1 MNASDA
7 EPAVE
12 PTVEPPT
19 EPPAGPVIAPS
30 GEPADRPPADGG
42 AAAQT
47 GHGDMPL
54 TRSEPPSL
62 LIAGDIGG
70 TSSRVV
76 LARRDGAVVA
86 EAEGPGA
93 NLRSSGAEALDNLV
107 ETVREVL
114 FRGRGDLEQ
123 DGRGQNSPGQ
133 VDGVAAVALGI
144 SGAGPARAMEV
155 RRAVGERLTGL
166 GIDPAR
172 VLITDDLRTAF
183 LAGGVGDDGL
193 LVLAGT
199 GAVAVRFHDREA
211 VGRRDGMGWL
221 LGDIGSAVWLGR
233 RTLEAV
239 AADIDGR
246 GPRTLLTEEVGELLA
261 LDLREGLLPPSATG
275 DPRQD
280 LIRALDE
287 QLPAGAPAA
296 LGRFARLP
304 GRLATDPVALEI
316 LEVAIG
322 HVLETVQAL
331 DPQGELPVVLA
342 GSVLAGPGPIREAV
356 EAGLRAEGRPFRT
369 AATGL
374 PGALLLA
381 RELAG
386 ELLP

>member
-1 MNASDA
+1 MTAPDTEPST
-7 EPAVE
+7 EPAGRPARGGDVAAQAGHGD
-12 PTVEPPT
+12 EPPT
-19 EPPAGPVIAPS
+19 
-30 GEPADRPPADGG
+30 RPRA
-42 AAAQT
+42 
-47 GHGDMPL
+47 
-54 TRSEPPSL
+54 PSL

-70 TSSRVV
+70 TSSRLV
-76 LARRDGAVVA
+76 LAPRDGDVLA
-86 EAEGPGA
+86 EVEGPGA
-93 NLRSSGAEALDNLV
+93 NLRSSGADALDNLV
-107 ETVREVL
+107 ESVRKVL
-114 FRGRGDLEQ
+114 FRGRREL
-123 DGRGQNSPGQ
+123 GQASPGRNGQ
-133 VDGVAAVALGI
+133 REDDVVAAVALGI
-144 SGAGPARAMEV
+144 SGAGPARAREV
-155 RRAVGERLTGL
+155 RRAVGERLARL

-172 VLITDDLRTAF
+172 ILITDDLRTAF

-199 GAVAVRFHDREA
+199 GAVAVRFQDREA
-211 VGRRDGMGWL
+211 VARRDGMGWL

-287 QLPAGAPAA
+287 QLPAGSPAA

-304 GRLATDPVALEI
+304 GRVAADPVAREI
-316 LEVAIG
+316 LEIAIR

-331 DPQGELPVVLA
+331 DPRRELPVVLA

-356 EAGLRAEGRPFRT
+356 EAGLRAEGRSFRT
-369 AATGL
+369 APTGL

-381 RELAG
+381 RELA
-386 ELLP
+386 EDLLP

>member
-7 EPAVE
+7 EA
-12 PTVEPPT
+12 
-19 EPPAGPVIAPS
+19 PAGQPTT
-30 GEPADRPPADGG
+30 GDD

-47 GHGDMPL
+47 GDVDQRPAAPASPAL
-54 TRSEPPSL
+54 V
-62 LIAGDIGG
+62 IAGDIGG
-70 TSSRVV
+70 TSSRLV
-76 LARRDGAVVA
+76 LAPWDGAVIA

-93 NLRSSGAEALDNLV
+93 NLRSSGADALDNLV

-114 FRGRGDLEQ
+114 FQGRRALGQDSPGDHGLGRGSE
-123 DGRGQNSPGQ
+123 
-133 VDGVAAVALGI
+133 VAAVALGI

-155 RRAVGERLTGL
+155 RRAVGERLTRL

-172 VLITDDLRTAF
+172 ILITDDLHTAF
-183 LAGGVGDDGL
+183 LTGDVGDDGL

-199 GAVAVRFHDREA
+199 GAVAVRFQGRETVA
-211 VGRRDGMGWL
+211 RRDGMGWL

-246 GPRTLLTEEVGELLA
+246 GPRTQLTEQVGELLG

-304 GRLATDPVALEI
+304 GLVDTDPVAREI
-316 LEVAIG
+316 LDVAIR
-322 HVLETVQAL
+322 HVLETVHAL

-342 GSVLAGPGPIREAV
+342 GSVLAGPGPIRETV
-356 EAGLRAEGRPFRT
+356 EAGLQAAGRTFRT
-369 AATGL
+369 APTGL